1 MQTLV
6 LCQEDFKE
14 EAYWVALCDSL
25 GVPLCE
31 GIEEITIDIARVQ
44 YIEPH

>member
-14 EAYWVALCDSL
+14 ETYWVALCDSL
-25 GVPLCE
+25 GVPNTNK
-31 GIEEITIDIARVQ
+31 EIVLDVKIID
-44 YIEPH
+44 YY